1 MSYQKKDNNFKLR
14 QKTKARIE
22 KMIFMEINSEYE
34 LKEQLEGTDYNDFS
48 LFGLETIMNYLDEC
62 YTETPYEFEP
72 CGFGSEFTEF
82 SDAAGSTLDLDDLI
96 NDYGYLLDD
105 EDEQDED
112 METWER
118 VARAIEDNGRN
129 TVLWIQSAAVNGVV
143 VVQ

>member
-1 MSYQKKDNNFKLR
+1 
-14 QKTKARIE
+14 
-22 KMIFMEINSEYE
+22 MIIVEINSAYE
-34 LKEQLEGTDYNDFS
+34 LEKQLEGTSYNDFS
-48 LFGLETIMNYLDEC
+48 IFGLETIMNYLDEC

-82 SDAAGSTLDLDDLI
+82 SDAYGSTLDLDDLI

-105 EDEQDED
+105 EDDENDDD

>member
-1 MSYQKKDNNFKLR
+1 
-14 QKTKARIE
+14 
-22 KMIFMEINSEYE
+22 MIIVEINSEYE

-48 LFGLETIMNYLDEC
+48 LFGLKTIMNYLDEF

-82 SDAAGSTLDLDDLI
+82 SNAAGSTLDLDDLI
-96 NDYGYLLDD
+96 NDYGYLVD
-105 EDEQDED
+105 EDEDED
-112 METWER
+112 EDEETWER

-129 TVLWIQSAAVNGVV
+129 TVLWINSTAVNGIV

>member
-1 MSYQKKDNNFKLR
+1 
-14 QKTKARIE
+14 
-22 KMIFMEINSEYE
+22 MIIVEINTAYE
-34 LKEQLEGTDYNDFS
+34 LKEQLENTSYDDFS
-48 LFGLETIMNYLDEC
+48 VFGLKTIMNYLDEC
-62 YTETPYEFEP
+62 YTETPYTFEP

-82 SDAAGSTLDLDDLI
+82 SDACGSTLNLDDLI

-105 EDEQDED
+105 EDDDD

-129 TVLWIQSAAVNGVV
+129 TVLWIDSAAVNGIV

>member
-1 MSYQKKDNNFKLR
+1 
-14 QKTKARIE
+14 
-22 KMIFMEINSEYE
+22 MIIVEINTEYE
-34 LKEQLEGTDYNDFS
+34 LKEQLEGTNCNDFS

-82 SDAAGSTLDLDDLI
+82 SDACGSTLDLDDLI

-105 EDEQDED
+105 EDDEDDEDDDD

-118 VARAIEDNGRN
+118 VAQAIEDNGKN
-129 TVLWIQSAAVNGVV
+129 TVLWINSTAANGIVV
-143 VVQ
+143 VTK

>member
-1 MSYQKKDNNFKLR
+1 
-14 QKTKARIE
+14 
-22 KMIFMEINSEYE
+22 MIIVEINSAYE
-34 LKEQLEGTDYNDFS
+34 LGKQLEGTSYDDFS
-48 LFGLETIMNYLDEC
+48 VFGLKTIMKYLDEC
-62 YTETPYEFEP
+62 YTETPYTFEP

-82 SDAAGSTLDLDDLI
+82 SDACGSALDLDDLI

-105 EDEQDED
+105 EDDEDED

-129 TVLWIQSAAVNGVV
+129 TVLRIDSAAVNGIV

>member
-1 MSYQKKDNNFKLR
+1 
-14 QKTKARIE
+14 
-22 KMIFMEINSEYE
+22 MIIVEINSEYE
-34 LKEQLEGTDYNDFS
+34 LKEQLEGTSYNDFS
-48 LFGLETIMNYLDEC
+48 LFGLETIMNYLNEC
-62 YTETPYEFEP
+62 YTTYTFEP

-96 NDYGYLLDD
+96 NDYGYLLDED
-105 EDEQDED
+105 EDEEDEEDED

-129 TVLWIQSAAVNGVV
+129 TVLWINSTAVNGVV